1 MNIDKPD
8 KSQVMGLRTLWREA
22 FGDTDEFLDMFFST
36 AFSPERCACVTVDD
50 DVAAA
55 LYWFDCECYGERVAY
70 IYAVATAK
78 AYRGQ
83 KLCHRLMEYTH
94 NRLKDSGYST
104 AVLVPVTES
113 LFGFYG
119 TMGYKTCS
127 YVSEVAVQA
136 DKDRIA
142 LQKIDKNEYAKL
154 RRIYLPDGGV
164 VQESENLDFLEQ
176 QAEFYSSDE
185 FVLAARVEKGKFYG
199 VEFLGN
205 TEKLPSVLTALKEKE
220 GQFRIVGKDRP
231 FAMCYP
237 INSNKVPTYFG
248 LAFD

>member
-1 MNIDKPD
+1 MTIDKPK
-8 KSQVMGLRTLWREA
+8 KSQIVGLRALWREA
-22 FGDTDEFLDMFFST
+22 FGDTDEFLDVFFNT

-83 KLCHRLMEYTH
+83 KLCHRVMEYTH

-136 DKDRIA
+136 GGTVTE

-154 RRIYLPDGGV
+154 RRMYLPDGGV
-164 VQESENLDFLEQ
+164 IQENENLDFLER
-176 QAEFYSSDE
+176 QAEFRSGDG
-185 FVLAARVEKGKFYG
+185 FVLAARVEKGTFYG

-205 TEKLPSVLTALKEKE
+205 TEKLPSVLTTLEEEK
-220 GQFRIVGKDRP
+220 GQFRVVGKDRE
-231 FAMCYP
+231 FAMYCP
-237 INSNKVPTYFG
+237 INSNKAPTYFG